1 MLIFTNIDAGGLLLF
16 FSTNIFQILE
26 GDELNLFIQSD
37 NNDISFIWN
46 AFLFQNKENFKYCRL
61 IGLLLGKTIMHNITI
76 NICFN
81 KLIYKMIL
89 CEKIQFE
96 DLIFIDSTLYKSLNN
111 LKETIQY
118 NYLDDDNNFNILPN
132 LDLNDEM
139 KDINNHIHSF
149 ELVKIGRNTNESN

>member
-1 MLIFTNIDAGGLLLF
+1 
-16 FSTNIFQILE
+16 
-26 GDELNLFIQSD
+26 
-37 NNDISFIWN
+37 
-46 AFLFQNKENFKYCRL
+46 
-61 IGLLLGKTIMHNITI
+61 
-76 NICFN
+76 
-81 KLIYKMIL
+81 MIL